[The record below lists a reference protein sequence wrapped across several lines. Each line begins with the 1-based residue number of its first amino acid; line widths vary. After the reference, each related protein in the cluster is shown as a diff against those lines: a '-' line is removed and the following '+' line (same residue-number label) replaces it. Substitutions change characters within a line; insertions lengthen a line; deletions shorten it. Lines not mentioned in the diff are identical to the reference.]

1 MIPAIRLAYRFAFD
15 GEEYGTYL
23 DLPEGSTMN
32 EFVEAAAE
40 FYYSAEDTYEYLK
53 NRAAEVVGL
62 YEKEEETH
70 GEQ

>member
-1 MIPAIRLAYRFAFD
+1 MIPAIRLSYRFSF
-15 GEEYGTYL
+15 GGNEYGTFV
-23 DLPEGSTMN
+23 DLPEADEKN
-32 EFVEAAAE
+32 HYFEALTE
-40 FYYSAEDTYEYLK
+40 LLYSAEDTYEYLK